1 MNKQTGYRIFAVI
14 YKICCLFPVD
24 DHQVFFV
31 MTHDASAEGNVGV
44 VENYMKGLQEG
55 YHFTR
60 LIRTDTYFSYVDD
73 APDKPCPKMK
83 RIGNAVRKAVR
94 FFLYDAY
101 KMARSRYIFL
111 DNMFLPM
118 AYMKFR
124 KKVRVVQLW
133 HGTGTLKKLGQDV
146 NEGELRDLEYRANQV
161 TTDLIVSADEIAG
174 IYAKSFAMSP
184 DKVKITGMP
193 RTDILFDKNRQK
205 ECLEEFYR
213 QYPVCRD
220 KKMILYAPTFRDE
233 QKEHPKL
240 ELDAEYLSEKLGEGY
255 VIGLRM
261 HPFVARNIKITGAER
276 ILDFSS
282 YKSLNTLL
290 FATDILI
297 TDYSS
302 ILFEYAVLDR
312 PMLFY
317 AYDLDTFVGDGRG
330 FYKDYTDCVPG
341 AVVRTM
347 EELAGELAGEDT
359 YGEKRRAFVKAA
371 YRYKDGKSME
381 RLAELLGIGK

>member
-1 MNKQTGYRIFAVI
+1 MNKQTGYRIFAAI

-24 DHQVFFV
+24 DHQVFLV

-44 VENYMKGLQEG
+44 VEHYMRGLQKG

-60 LIRTDTYFSYVDD
+60 LVRTDTYFGYVDA
-73 APDKPCPKMK
+73 APDKPCPKAK
-83 RIGNAVRKAVR
+83 KIGNAVRKAVR

-146 NEGELRDLEYRANQV
+146 NEGGLRKLEYRANQV
-161 TTDLIVSADEIAG
+161 TTDLIVNADGIAG
-174 IYAKSFAMSP
+174 IYAKSFAMP
-184 DKVKITGMP
+184 LKKVKITGMP
-193 RTDILFDKNRQK
+193 RTDILFDTDRQK

-213 QYPVCRD
+213 QYPVCRGR
-220 KKMILYAPTFRDE
+220 KMILYAPTFRDE
-233 QKEHPKL
+233 QKDYPELK
-240 ELDAEYLSEKLGEGY
+240 LDAEYLSKRMGDGY

-261 HPFVARNIKITGAER
+261 HPFVARNIKIKGTER

-330 FYKDYTDCVPG
+330 FYKDYADYVPG

-347 EELAGELAGEDT
+347 EELADGLAGEDA
-359 YGEKRRAFVKAA
+359 YGKKRRAFVKDA
-371 YRYKDGKSME
+371 YRYRDGKSME

>member
-1 MNKQTGYRIFAVI
+1 MNKQLGYRIFAAF
-14 YKICCLFPVD
+14 YKIFCLFPVD
-24 DHQVFFV
+24 DCQVFLV
-31 MTHDASAEGNVGV
+31 MTHDASEEGNVGV
-44 VENYMKGLQEG
+44 VENYMKDLKKG

-73 APDKPCPKMK
+73 APDIPCSKIK
-83 RIGNAVRKAVR
+83 KAGNALKKAVR
-94 FFLYDAY
+94 FFVYDAY

-124 KKVRVVQLW
+124 NKVRVVQLW

-146 NEGELRDLEYRANQV
+146 NEGELKDLEYRANQV
-161 TTDLIVSADEIAG
+161 TTDLIASADEIAG
-174 IYAKSFAMSP
+174 IYAKSFAMP
-184 DKVKITGMP
+184 KDKVKITGMP
-193 RTDILFDKNRQK
+193 RTDILFDKEKQEESLRQ
-205 ECLEEFYR
+205 FYK
-213 QYPVCRD
+213 QYPICRE
-220 KKMILYAPTFRDE
+220 KKMVLYAPTFRDKE
-233 QKEHPKL
+233 TEHPKL
-240 ELDAEYLSEKLGEGY
+240 ALDAEYLSERLGEEY

-261 HPFVARNIKITGAER
+261 HPFVARNITVPQTDR

-317 AYDLDTFVGDGRG
+317 AYDLEDFIGDGRG
-330 FYKDYTDCVPG
+330 FYKEYTSYVPG
-341 AVVRTM
+341 EVVKTM
-347 EELAGELAGEDT
+347 EELAEALAGEDHHQA
-359 YGEKRRAFVKAA
+359 KRQAFVRDT
-371 YRYKDGKSME
+371 YRYTDGKSME
-381 RLAELLGIGK
+381 RLADLLEL